1 MSETELERLA
11 RIEEMLRAHFE
22 RDEERSI
29 QWREHDERLRALE
42 NAEERRKGS
51 NKALLLLMSAA
62 GAAGGLISEL
72 VRWSV
77 R

>member
-29 QWREHDERLRALE
+29 QWREHEERLRALE
-42 NAEERRKGS
+42 AEDNRRKGG
-51 NKALLLLMSAA
+51 NAVLLLLMSAA
-62 GAAGGLISEL
+62 GAAGGLVAKFIP
-72 VRWSV
+72 WSV